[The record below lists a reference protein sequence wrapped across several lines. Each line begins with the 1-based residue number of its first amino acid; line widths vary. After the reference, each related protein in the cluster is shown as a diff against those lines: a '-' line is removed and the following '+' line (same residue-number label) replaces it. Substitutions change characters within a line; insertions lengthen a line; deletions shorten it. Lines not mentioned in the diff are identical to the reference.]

1 MAKKPMTRL
10 YPNAINL
17 MNVLNGNAIS
27 KYGEKG
33 ITFHRLPAS
42 KVQKLLHKLTQAH
55 SCLQTPFYCFSENI
69 F

>member
-33 ITFHRLPAS
+33 KNGVIEIIN
-42 KVQKLLHKLTQAH
+42 KK
-55 SCLQTPFYCFSENI
+55 
-69 F
+69 